1 MEYTDGPGLTRIRG
15 VAQMGTYLKNQ
26 FQFSRQYLTVSDETC
41 AAGTYVAEWSL
52 DMDLGTGELRKMPG
66 ISVLRFVQPDA
77 SSAGDD
83 A

>member
-1 MEYTDGPGLTRIRG
+1 
-15 VAQMGTYLKNQ
+15 MGTYLKNQ

-66 ISVLRFVQPDA
+66 DIGAQVRPTRRVI
-77 SSAGDD
+77 GG
-83 A
+83 